1 MGIYIENISGRG
13 ILLEPI
19 SGEMEF
25 IKKINPSYELSTELD
40 NISDDLEICLCE
52 LDLMDN
58 HLTMHIVGNMVTGKD
73 LKVFIEVLTDLGEDI
88 IKANGYNVIN
98 VNEVCIG

>member
-1 MGIYIENISGRG
+1 
-13 ILLEPI
+13 
-19 SGEMEF
+19 
-25 IKKINPSYELSTELD
+25 
-40 NISDDLEICLCE
+40 
-52 LDLMDN
+52 
-58 HLTMHIVGNMVTGKD
+58 MVTGKD